1 MSEADRMER
10 LEARVLALEKMIRE
24 LAGKRGSGE
33 VGKGKPQPAVR
44 IAQPSGAPG
53 SPRTH
58 PRASPLSRFPA
69 VLRAVDRPAGSPC
82 RRGRGPHPG
91 GRVSAPPLLRSWL
104 DFADHALHR
113 RGVERTRGGCCRMA
127 APAGVFIPPPGPE
140 PDGRDSRVKGNGPG
154 VRPGSQT
161 PSLAGSAL

>member
-53 SPRTH
+53 SPGTH
-58 PRASPLSRFPA
+58 PRASPRPRFPA
-69 VLRAVDRPAGSPC
+69 SPLSSEQWIGQRVLLAVGVVALILAAGY
-82 RRGRGPHPG
+82 
-91 GRVSAPPLLRSWL
+91 LLRLSF
-104 DFADHALHR
+104 D
-113 RGVERTRGGCCRMA
+113 RGWISPIMRCIGGASSGLVVGAVGWR
-127 APAGVFIPPPGPE
+127 
-140 PDGRDSRVKGNGPG
+140 
-154 VRPGSQT
+154 
-161 PSLAGSAL
+161 L